1 MMARKL
7 TAISVENARCKRVDG
22 TPVRTEIPDRG
33 CPGLYLIIQ
42 PSDERSWAVR
52 YRIGGR
58 SRKLTL
64 DGGGTMTLAAARV
77 AATQALHQVEL
88 GRDPASDKQAARTA
102 SAEQAAAR
110 LEDSVEKLADEFIER
125 YGKRK
130 LRPNT
135 LAQYQSVL
143 RRFVLPAWRGRTVH
157 DVTRRQI
164 IALIEPIAEQH
175 PYMANR
181 TLGVIHKFFAWLAAR
196 DVIAANPAAG
206 VEMPGV
212 EESRSRA
219 LNDAEIRALWL
230 ACDDDPIFGAA
241 TRIMLLTGARRS
253 EVAEMT
259 FKEID
264 ERERLWVLPSER
276 NKSKQEHK
284 IPLSPL
290 AWDIIKAVPRVSDT
304 HVFSTTGEGPIA
316 NFHHIKAGLDAKLN
330 FAEHWQFHDIRRSV
344 ASGLQRLGTRVEVI
358 EATLGHRS
366 GSFRGIIGTYQV
378 HDYADERRI
387 TLQRWADHVV
397 QLAGGE
403 QQRSYASRVI
413 EAACGRRHDSAQ
425 QRA

>member
-7 TAISVENARCKRVDG
+7 TAISVENARPKRVDG
-22 TPVRTEIPDRG
+22 QPVRTEIPDRG
-33 CPGLYLIIQ
+33 CPGLYLILQ
-42 PSDERSWAVR
+42 PSGVRSWAVR
-52 YRIGGR
+52 YRIGDR

-64 DGGGTMTLAAARV
+64 DGAGTVTLAAAR
-77 AATQALHQVEL
+77 AAAAQALHQVEL
-88 GRDPASDKQAARTA
+88 GRDPASDKRAARTA

-110 LEDSVEKLADEFIER
+110 IEDSVEKLAGEFIER

-157 DVTRRQI
+157 DISRRNV
-164 IALIEPIAEQH
+164 IALIEPIAEEH
-175 PYMANR
+175 GYMANR
-181 TLGVIHKFFAWLAAR
+181 TLGFIHKFFAWLAAR
-196 DVIAANPAAG
+196 DVIAANPASG

-212 EESRSRA
+212 ETPRQRF
-219 LNDAEIRALWL
+219 LDDTEIRALWL
-230 ACDDDPIFGAA
+230 ACGDDPIFGAA
-241 TRIMLLTGARRS
+241 VRIMMLTGCRRS
-253 EVAEMT
+253 EAAEIAWS
-259 FKEID
+259 EID
-264 ERERLWVLPSER
+264 EQARLWVLPAARS
-276 NKSKQEHK
+276 KSKREHK

-290 AWDIIKAVPRVSDT
+290 AWQIISSVPRIAGCA

-316 NFHHIKAGLDAKLN
+316 NFHHIKARLDAKLN
-330 FAEHWQFHDIRRSV
+330 FGEHWQFHDIRRSV

-387 TLQRWADHVV
+387 ALQQWADHITHLIGGKPAKIF
-397 QLAGGE
+397 QLKRG
-403 QQRSYASRVI
+403 QN
-413 EAACGRRHDSAQ
+413 
-425 QRA
+425 

>member
-7 TAISVENARCKRVDG
+7 TAISVENARCKRVAG

-42 PSDERSWAVR
+42 PSGVRSWAVR
-52 YRIGGR
+52 YRIAGR

-64 DGGGTMTLAAARV
+64 DGAATLAAARA

-88 GRDPASDKQAARTA
+88 GRDPATDKRAARTA

-125 YGKRK
+125 YCKRK

-157 DVTRRQI
+157 DISRRNV
-164 IALIEPIAEQH
+164 IALIEPIAIKH

-181 TLGVIHKFFAWLAAR
+181 ALGVLSKFFNWLAAR
-196 DVIAANPAAG
+196 DVIAANPAVG
-206 VEMPGV
+206 VEMPGD
-212 EESRSRA
+212 EKPRERF
-219 LNDAEIRALWL
+219 LNDAEIRALWV
-230 ACDDDPIFGAA
+230 ACGDDPIFGAA
-241 TRIMLLTGARRS
+241 IRVMLLTGARRS
-253 EVAEMT
+253 EVAEMAWS
-259 FKEID
+259 EID
-264 ERERLWVLPSER
+264 EQARLWTLPSLR
-276 NKSKQEHK
+276 SKNKQEHK

-290 AWDIIKAVPRVSDT
+290 TWDIIKAVPRIGDT
-304 HVFSTTGEGPIA
+304 YVFSTTGKGPIA
-316 NFHHIKAGLDAKLN
+316 NFHHIKDRLDAKLN

-344 ASGLQRLGTRVEVI
+344 ASGLQRLGVRLEVI

-378 HDYADERRI
+378 HDYANERRI
-387 TLQRWADHVV
+387 ALQQWADHVAHLTGGKPAKIL
-397 QLAGGE
+397 QLK
-403 QQRSYASRVI
+403 R
-413 EAACGRRHDSAQ
+413 GRRG
-425 QRA
+425 